1 VKTSKGRDVVGD
13 EGEGIMISRRN
24 SSIALSLTDLEI
36 ESSVAVVVAGDEGV
50 VVSSVILWLV
60 ASPPAAGTSG

>member
-24 SSIALSLTDLEI
+24 SSIALSLTGSGI
-36 ESSVAVVVAGDEGV
+36 ESSAAVVVAGDEGV